1 MQLQYIDNSRK
12 KSIDTFLKEWENSN
26 ETITVKTS
34 GSTGRPKLIKLKKEH
49 MLISAKKTLAQL
61 SIPTTSTFHLG
72 LSTKTIA
79 GKMMIIR
86 ALANN
91 SKLLICNVSS
101 DTLSSI
107 TEDVHF
113 SALVPLQL
121 QHYLQSTPSILV
133 DTILVG
139 GAMLS
144 NNLEQLAANYPKRIY
159 QSYGMTE
166 TISHVALRRINK
178 EISPNYRALPGIEFS
193 INDTNELI
201 IYYPEINP
209 LPILTSDVVEL
220 LDPITFNWLGR
231 SDFCINTGGIKLFPE
246 TIESQLANLIPYPIM
261 VTSLPD
267 DRLGSILVLLI
278 ETSDSTS
285 FTKAMFKG
293 VLGPFEIPKY
303 FQVLQ
308 SFAKTENG
316 KINRTLTQEKISPN
330 AWRKIL

>member
-1 MQLQYIDNSRK
+1 MRLKYIDHSRK
-12 KSIDTFLKEWENSN
+12 KSIDTFLKEWENSE
-26 ETITVKTS
+26 ETITVNTS
-34 GSTGRPKLIKLKKEH
+34 GSTGKPKLIKLKKEH

-61 SIPTTSTFHLG
+61 SIPTSSTFHLG

-91 SKLLICNVSS
+91 SKLLICDVSS

-113 SALVPLQL
+113 SALVPIQL
-121 QHYLQSTPSILV
+121 QHYLQQTPSSLV
-133 DTILVG
+133 DTIIVG
-139 GAMLS
+139 GATLS
-144 NNLEQLAANYPKRIY
+144 INLEQLATNYPKRIY

-178 EISPNYRALPGIEFS
+178 EISPSYHALPGIEFS
-193 INDTNELI
+193 TNDANELI

-209 LPILTSDVVEL
+209 LPILTTDIVEL
-220 LDPITFNWLGR
+220 LDPQTFNWLGR

-246 TIESQLANLIPYPIM
+246 SIESRLANLIQYPIM
-261 VTSLPD
+261 ITSLPD

-278 ETSDSTS
+278 ETNDSPS
-285 FTKAMFKG
+285 FSKALFNG
-293 VLGPFEIPKY
+293 ILGPFEIPKY
-303 FQVLQ
+303 FQVLPY
-308 SFAKTENG
+308 FVKTENG
-316 KINRTLTQEKISPN
+316 KINRTLTEEKISHD

>member
-1 MQLQYIDNSRK
+1 LRLQYVDHSRK
-12 KSIDTFLKEWENSN
+12 KSIDTFLKEWENSE
-26 ETITVKTS
+26 ETITVNTS
-34 GSTGRPKLIKLKKEH
+34 GSTGKPKLIKLKKEH
-49 MLISAKKTLAQL
+49 VLISAKKTLAQL
-61 SIPTTSTFHLG
+61 SIPTSSTFHLG

-91 SKLLICNVSS
+91 SKLLIGNVSS
-101 DTLSSI
+101 DTLNSI
-107 TEDVHF
+107 NEDVHF

-121 QHYLQSTPSILV
+121 QHYLEQTPRTLV

-144 NNLEQLAANYPKRIY
+144 INLEQLAANYPKRIY

-166 TISHVALRRINK
+166 TISHVALRRIQK
-178 EISPNYRALPGIEFS
+178 EISTSYHALPGIEFS
-193 INDTNELI
+193 RNDANELI
-201 IYYPEINP
+201 IHYPEINP
-209 LPILTSDVVEL
+209 LPILTTDVVEL
-220 LDPITFNWLGR
+220 KDPYTFSWLGR

-246 TIESQLANLIPYPIM
+246 TIESQLTNLIPYPIM
-261 VTSLPD
+261 ITSLPD

-278 ETSDSTS
+278 ETNDSPSFSKDMFSDI
-285 FTKAMFKG
+285 
-293 VLGPFEIPKY
+293 LGTFEIPKY

-316 KINRTLTQEKISPN
+316 KINRTLTEEKISPD

>member
-26 ETITVKTS
+26 ETITVNTS

-91 SKLLICNVSS
+91 SKLLICNVST

-178 EISPNYRALPGIEFS
+178 EISPNYHALPGIEFS

-220 LDPITFNWLGR
+220 LDPNTFNWLGR

-261 VTSLPD
+261 VTGLPD

-278 ETSDSTS
+278 ETNDSTS
-285 FTKAMFKG
+285 CTKAMFKG

>member
-1 MQLQYIDNSRK
+1 LRLHYFDYSRK
-12 KSIDTFLKEWENSN
+12 KSIDTFLKEWENSE
-26 ETITVKTS
+26 ETITVNTS
-34 GSTGRPKLIKLKKEH
+34 GSTGKPKLIKLKKEH

-61 SIPTTSTFHLG
+61 SIPTSSTFHLG

-107 TEDVHF
+107 NEDVHF

-121 QHYLQSTPSILV
+121 QHYLEQTPRTLV

-144 NNLEQLAANYPKRIY
+144 INLEQLAANYPKRIY

-166 TISHVALRRINK
+166 TISHVALRRIQK
-178 EISPNYRALPGIEFS
+178 EKSPNYHALPGIEFS
-193 INDTNELI
+193 TNDTNELI
-201 IYYPEINP
+201 IHYPEINP
-209 LPILTSDVVEL
+209 LPILTTDVVEL
-220 LDPITFNWLGR
+220 LDPQTFNWLGR

-246 TIESQLANLIPYPIM
+246 TIESQLTNLIPYPIM
-261 VTSLPD
+261 ITSLPD

-278 ETSDSTS
+278 ETNDSPSFSKDMFSDI
-285 FTKAMFKG
+285 
-293 VLGPFEIPKY
+293 LGTFEIPKY

-308 SFAKTENG
+308 SFAKTKNG
-316 KINRTLTQEKISPN
+316 KINRTLTEEKISPD

>member
-1 MQLQYIDNSRK
+1 
-12 KSIDTFLKEWENSN
+12 
-26 ETITVKTS
+26 
-34 GSTGRPKLIKLKKEH
+34 

-61 SIPTTSTFHLG
+61 SIPTSSTFHLG

-79 GKMMIIR
+79 GKMMMIR

-91 SKLLICNVSS
+91 SKLLIGNVSS
-101 DTLSSI
+101 DTLNSI

-121 QHYLQSTPSILV
+121 QHYLQQIPSNLV

-139 GAMLS
+139 GATLS
-144 NNLEQLAANYPKRIY
+144 INLEQLAANYPKRIY

-166 TISHVALRRINK
+166 TISHVALRRIQK
-178 EISPNYRALPGIEFS
+178 EISPNYHALPGIEFS
-193 INDTNELI
+193 TNDASELI
-201 IYYPEINP
+201 IHYPEINP
-209 LPILTSDVVEL
+209 LPILTTDVVKL
-220 LDPITFNWLGR
+220 LDPQTFNWLGR

-246 TIESQLANLIPYPIM
+246 SIESRLTNLIPYPIM
-261 VTSLPD
+261 ITSLPD

-278 ETSDSTS
+278 ETNDLPS
-285 FTKAMFKG
+285 FSKSMFG
-293 VLGPFEIPKY
+293 DILGPFEIPKY

-308 SFAKTENG
+308 SFVKTENG
-316 KINRTLTQEKISPN
+316 KINRTLTEEKISPD